1 MQRCSTPC
9 GKQKYEHS
17 RSLSTTSLSSL
28 SPKKLAKLQRLDEKR
43 QHEEREAAMRMYF
56 VREEERMT
64 KNVKTISLTDIMRK
78 DENENNS
85 PKKFKDKSFNS
96 VYVLLRYQ
104 QDMLTSSY
112 VRPASRVGSIDLDE
126 PSSTNRRNSLYGKK

>member
-1 MQRCSTPC
+1 MQRCSVPC
-9 GKQKYEHS
+9 GKQKHEHS

-43 QHEEREAAMRMYF
+43 QQEEREAAMRMYF

-64 KNVKTISLTDIMRK
+64 KNVKAISMTDIMRK
-78 DENENNS
+78 DEKEPNLLKN
-85 PKKFKDKSFNS
+85 FKDKSFYS
-96 VYVLLRYQ
+96 VHVLLRYQ

-112 VRPASRVGSIDLDE
+112 VRPASRVGSVDLDA
-126 PSSTNRRNSLYGKK
+126 PSSNNRRNSLYGKK